1 MRYKLF
7 KRGDKV
13 LFGVDKATYDSYYSE
28 KSSYIIFEEDTGR
41 SIVSTKSLKFD
52 AAGLTFEELYSFMKE
67 HGIEGS
73 TVSDIAWAKMDTFTK
88 QLFINDMMDLFN
100 G

>member
-1 MRYKLF
+1 MYKLF
-7 KRGDKV
+7 KKGDKV
-13 LFGVDKATYDSYYSE
+13 LFVGDKATFDSYHRE
-28 KSSYIIFEEDTGR
+28 KTSYVIFEEDAGR

-52 AAGLTFEELYSFMKE
+52 AASLTFEELNYFMKE

-73 TVSDIAWAKMDTFTK
+73 TVSDIAWAKMDNFTK

-100 G
+100 N